1 MSSDLFEDRFKL
13 ESEFS
18 PKGDQ
23 PKAIE
28 ALVEGITKK
37 ARHQVLLGVTGSGKT
52 FTMAKVIE
60 RINRPTLII
69 AHNKTLAAQLYTEF
83 KSLFPKNAVRYF
95 VSYYDYYQPEA
106 YIPATDTYIEKD
118 AKINDAIDM
127 MRHQATYSL
136 FTRRDV
142 IIVAS
147 VSCIYG
153 IGEPEYYGSMGIEIS
168 KEGKLERDQ
177 LLKRLVEILYERND
191 YDFHRGTFRV
201 RGDTVEI
208 FPAYEENLAIR
219 VEFWGDEIERISKID
234 PFRGRVI
241 SLLNQVTIYPGSHY
255 VTPRPSLNEAIERI
269 REELKLCLRQ
279 FELEGK
285 LLERERLE
293 NRTLY
298 DLELLEQMGYCPGIE
313 NYSRHL
319 AGRGEGEPPATLLDY
334 FSSDYLIFIDESHQT
349 IPQLNAMYQG
359 DRSRKETLVK
369 YGFRLPS
376 ALDNRPLTF
385 QEFNQRAN
393 QIIYV
398 SATPGDYEISQ
409 SQGKITEQ
417 IIRPTGLCDPEI
429 KLRSARNQ
437 IDDLIKEIYQR
448 IESKERVLVTT
459 LTKRMAEEL
468 TEYLQELGIKAR
480 YLHSEIH
487 TLKRVQ
493 IIRDL
498 RKGIFDVLVGVNL
511 LREGLD
517 IPEVSL
523 VAILDADK
531 EGFLRST
538 RSLIQTCGRAARN
551 LRGEVIMY
559 ADEVTKSMRE
569 AITETKRRQDIQRQ
583 YNKKY
588 GVSPQTVKK
597 AILDMAEMDYF
608 PVAISS
614 KEEKEPRTQE
624 DLEKMITRLKEEMI
638 TCAENLEFERAA
650 YLRDKL
656 RKLGQLP

>member
-1 MSSDLFEDRFKL
+1 
-13 ESEFS
+13 
-18 PKGDQ
+18 
-23 PKAIE
+23 
-28 ALVEGITKK
+28 
-37 ARHQVLLGVTGSGKT
+37 
-52 FTMAKVIE
+52 
-60 RINRPTLII
+60 
-69 AHNKTLAAQLYTEF
+69 
-83 KSLFPKNAVRYF
+83 
-95 VSYYDYYQPEA
+95 
-106 YIPATDTYIEKD
+106 
-118 AKINDAIDM
+118 
-127 MRHQATYSL
+127 
-136 FTRRDV
+136 
-142 IIVAS
+142 
-147 VSCIYG
+147 
-153 IGEPEYYGSMGIEIS
+153 
-168 KEGKLERDQ
+168 
-177 LLKRLVEILYERND
+177 
-191 YDFHRGTFRV
+191 
-201 RGDTVEI
+201 
-208 FPAYEENLAIR
+208 
-219 VEFWGDEIERISKID
+219 
-234 PFRGRVI
+234 
-241 SLLNQVTIYPGSHY
+241 
-255 VTPRPSLNEAIERI
+255 
-269 REELKLCLRQ
+269 
-279 FELEGK
+279 
-285 LLERERLE
+285 
-293 NRTLY
+293 
-298 DLELLEQMGYCPGIE
+298 MGYCPGIE